1 GSVGPSDGAG
11 PGLVIDANLIM
22 GNAAESGS
30 GGGLRLQNINGAEVI
45 NFPTT
50 PAQWYSVN
58 VTNNII
64 VNNVAGW
71 DGAGVSLVDALNVNF
86 INNTVMSNDTTA
98 SSGVLFNTLGAPIA
112 SSQGPC
118 TTPPSGVQ
126 PSPCVTTSTNQPAG
140 LVSIQNSAVLTANL
154 PATITCPA
162 GHYAGTTANNGTCR
176 RYSYPELYNDVFWQN
191 RSFHIT
197 VGAFGGGTL
206 NQQHVVT
213 LVPTLSQASTGQCVT
228 SFPSGS
234 YWDIGVRGD
243 TGPTNHTGGQ
253 LAPRYSILTNT
264 TGYAGLNNS
273 QSNPSVVSQYC
284 DGSRVPPEFKSGGY
298 QVPPGI
304 SDATV
309 PNPVFNLTP
318 AATVDEGNN
327 WINISWGP
335 LAMTNPMTGAVLG
348 NYAPAGGSPVI
359 NYVPSSSPTYT
370 PAPNLDFF
378 GNARKTNNAVD
389 AGAVEFAATT
399 GGGGG

>member
-1 GSVGPSDGAG
+1 
-11 PGLVIDANLIM
+11 
-22 GNAAESGS
+22 
-30 GGGLRLQNINGAEVI
+30 
-45 NFPTT
+45 
-50 PAQWYSVN
+50 
-58 VTNNII
+58 
-64 VNNVAGW
+64 
-71 DGAGVSLVDALNVNF
+71 
-86 INNTVMSNDTTA
+86 
-98 SSGVLFNTLGAPIA
+98 
-112 SSQGPC
+112 
-118 TTPPSGVQ
+118 
-126 PSPCVTTSTNQPAG
+126 
-140 LVSIQNSAVLTANL
+140 
-154 PATITCPA
+154 ITCPA

-197 VGAFGGGTL
+197 VGAFGAGTL

-213 LVPTLSQASTGQCVT
+213 LVPTLSQASSGQCVT

-253 LAPRYSILTNT
+253 LAPRYSILTSIN
-264 TGYAGLNNS
+264 GYGGLNNS
-273 QSNPSVVSQYC
+273 ASNPAVVSQYC

-298 QVPPGI
+298 RVPPGI

-335 LAMTNPMTGAVLG
+335 LAMTNPVTGAVLG
-348 NYAPAGGSPVI
+348 NYAPAAGSPVV
-359 NYVPSSSPTYT
+359 NYVPSSSPTYA
-370 PAPNLDFF
+370 PAPALDFF

-389 AGAVEFAATT
+389 AGAIEFAATT
-399 GGGGG
+399 GGGGGGGGGQGTLNIMSATNGTLASVLGVSTFTFTIPTPRAAVTSVITVQNTGTAPLQITAETLPLNTGGLYTVSANTCSSVAIGGTCSFSVTYATPATLPSLPDIGALAVVNDGTGTIGGFTPLALVAR